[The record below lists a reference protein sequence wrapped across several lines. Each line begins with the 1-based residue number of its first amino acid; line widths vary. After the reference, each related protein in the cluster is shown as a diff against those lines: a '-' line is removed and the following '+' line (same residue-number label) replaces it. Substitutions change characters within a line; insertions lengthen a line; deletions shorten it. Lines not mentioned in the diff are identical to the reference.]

1 MLWTSHLRA
10 LEERIPLIMTVG
22 KCTTACQDIAIDSA
36 GPSQMAEN
44 NVGLDRPFCLAT
56 IPFLVFAPTH
66 CDHCPGL
73 GSLVRA

>member
-1 MLWTSHLRA
+1 MPWTGDLRA

-22 KCTTACQDIAIDSA
+22 ECTTACQDIAINSA

-44 NVGLDRPFCLAT
+44 NVELDRPFRLAT
-56 IPFLVFAPTH
+56 TPFLVFAPTH

-73 GSLVRA
+73 GPLVRA